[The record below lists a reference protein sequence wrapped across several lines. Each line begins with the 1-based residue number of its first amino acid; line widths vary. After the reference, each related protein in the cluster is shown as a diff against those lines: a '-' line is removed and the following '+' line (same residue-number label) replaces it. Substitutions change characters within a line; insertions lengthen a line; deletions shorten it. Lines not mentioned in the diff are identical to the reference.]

1 MCFMDSA
8 VDLPAARDFVATH
21 GRLLD
26 RRRLAWMTGEDTA
39 AGVLTALD
47 AYRNPDGGYGWGL
60 EPDLRA
66 AESQPTAAMHAFEV
80 LAELGEPGAERGFEI
95 CDWLAART
103 LPEGGLPFAHPVA
116 HRAGC
121 APWWLDPAE
130 GTSSLQMT
138 AQVAANA
145 HRLGRQVPA
154 VRAHP
159 WLGRATAWCL
169 ETIAGLDEAPFAI
182 ELLFAVHVLD
192 AAADVEPEA
201 AHLLGALGRFLPAD
215 GVLPVPGGIE
225 GEALRPLD
233 FAPRPDGAAAGLFPA
248 GLLERERRRLAAEQ
262 QDDGG
267 WTVSFASS
275 SPMGALEWRAYATV
289 EALLRL
295 GVVSPAAPRG
305 AW

>member
-1 MCFMDSA
+1 MDRTA
-8 VDLPAARDFVATH
+8 DLAGAQTFVATH

-26 RRRLAWMTGEDTA
+26 RRRLAWLTEGDTA
-39 AGVLTALD
+39 AGVLAALD

-80 LAELGEPGAERGFEI
+80 LAELGEDGGERGLEV

-103 LPEGGLPFAHPVA
+103 LPDGGLPFAFPVA
-116 HRAGC
+116 QPAGC
-121 APWWLDPAE
+121 APWWLDPDVA
-130 GTSSLQMT
+130 TSSLQMT

-145 HRLGRQVPA
+145 HRLGRHVPA

-159 WLGRATAWCL
+159 WLVRATAWCL

-182 ELLFAVHVLD
+182 ELMFGVHVLD

-201 AHLLGALGRFLPAD
+201 ARLLEHVGRFLPAD
-215 GVLPVPGGIE
+215 GVVPVAGGAE

-233 FAPRPDGAAAGLFPA
+233 FAPWPDGAAAGLFPA
-248 GLLERERRRLAAEQ
+248 EVLERERRRLAAEQ
-262 QDDGG
+262 EADGG

-289 EALLRL
+289 SALLRL